1 MVTDRQFR
9 RLRKLPQTEPTL
21 ATAADK
27 AGVDEKTARK
37 YRASDR
43 LPSER
48 RPPRTWRT
56 REDPFQDV
64 WPELEGMLRLNPGLE
79 AKTLFVDL
87 QRRFPG
93 RYPDGQLRTLQRR
106 LKHWRAPQGAPKEGV
121 VAQEHATGPAEAAVL
136 SRL

>member
-9 RLRKLPQTEPTL
+9 RLRKLLQSETTL
-21 ATAADK
+21 ANAADK

-37 YRASDR
+37 YRDSDR
-43 LPSER
+43 LPSQR
-48 RPPRTWRT
+48 RIPHTWRT

-64 WPELEGMLRLNPGLE
+64 WPEIQERLCLNPGLE
-79 AKTLFVDL
+79 AKTLFLDL

-106 LKHWRAPQGAPKEGV
+106 IKQWRALEGPPKEG
-121 VAQEHATGPAEAAVL
+121 
-136 SRL
+136 